1 MGFLQFNVW
10 LDTGFAVLWVLVVL
24 FLAFHFTMFVVTGRF
39 KKSFLEGHWPEHDTR
54 PPRLPK
60 VLHFT
65 HMISI
70 IILAITG
77 MLIRFPAF
85 NRVQARYV
93 HYVFMIIVTVVL
105 VWRVAYAF
113 FSKTNADWGE
123 FAIRKKDI
131 QSAIGVLKY

>member
-1 MGFLQFNVW
+1 MGFIEFNVW
-10 LDTGFAVLWVLVVL
+10 LDTVFVVLWVAVVL
-24 FLAFHFTMFVVTGRF
+24 FLAFHFIMFIVTGRF
-39 KKSFLEGHWPEHDTR
+39 RKSFIEGHWPEHDSR

-77 MLIRFPAF
+77 MLHPVSRLQSRGRTAY
-85 NRVQARYV
+85 AL

-105 VWRVAYAF
+105 GLARPVRVLLE
-113 FSKTNADWGE
+113 DERRLG
-123 FAIRKKDI
+123 
-131 QSAIGVLKY
+131 